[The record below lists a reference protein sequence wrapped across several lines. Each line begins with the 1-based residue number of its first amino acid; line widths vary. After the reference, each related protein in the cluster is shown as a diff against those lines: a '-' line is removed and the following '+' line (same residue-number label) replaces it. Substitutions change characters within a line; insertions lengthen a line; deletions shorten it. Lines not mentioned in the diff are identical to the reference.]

1 MKTKKILGRRITLVP
16 ETKKNAKIIIP
27 WLKDKT
33 VMRFVDHEGFNYSLK
48 DELFDLEF
56 IKKYQWHEL
65 HYLILDENQKP
76 IGAVGLEINDFH
88 KSGEIWIV
96 LGERSSWGQ
105 GYGQECIQVLG
116 DYFFKKIKY
125 NRLELAV
132 SAEFKKGVAAYKK
145 AGFQVEGILRKAE
158 WDRFGKKF
166 RDQIIMSILKD
177 EWLKKHKN

>member
-1 MKTKKILGRRITLVP
+1 MRTIKLKGQRITLIP
-16 ETKKNAKIIIP
+16 ETPKNAQVIIP

-48 DELFDLEF
+48 DELFDLAF
-56 IKKYQWHEL
+56 IKKYQWDEL
-65 HYLILDENQKP
+65 HYLILDEHYQP
-76 IGAVGLEINDFH
+76 IGAVGLEMNSFH

-96 LGERSSWGQ
+96 LGEKSAWGK

-132 SAEFKKGVAAYKK
+132 SAEFAKGIIAYKK
-145 AGFQVEGILRKAE
+145 AGFKVEGVLRKAE
-158 WDRFGKKF
+158 WDRFGRKF
-166 RDQIIMSILKD
+166 RDQVVMSILKD
-177 EWLKKHKN
+177 EWLKKQKN